1 MMKINTFYS
10 TCRPLPSLDLVNTG
24 KLNVIFHSVI
34 IFNLKGTH
42 VIIVTIKPH
51 HGMHEDNHL
60 ISR

>member
-1 MMKINTFYS
+1 MKINIFNS
-10 TCRPLPSLDLVNTG
+10 SPQSLPSLDLVNTG

-34 IFNLKGTH
+34 ISNLKDTH

-51 HGMHEDNHL
+51 RGMHEDNHL